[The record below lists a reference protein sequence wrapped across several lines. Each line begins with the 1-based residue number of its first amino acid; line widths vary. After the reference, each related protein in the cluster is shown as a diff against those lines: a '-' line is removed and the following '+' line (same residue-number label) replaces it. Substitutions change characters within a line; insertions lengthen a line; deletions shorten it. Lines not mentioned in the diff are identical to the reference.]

1 MRKICLTVFIPEGTA
16 VDHTFSLHHPGDR
29 LPRAAWIL
37 CLGHEESLVRI
48 AAVDVEPS
56 VMVAD
61 RWCPYI
67 VTMLN
72 LLAPIQF
79 GALVFR
85 QNRIVI
91 E

>member
-1 MRKICLTVFIPEGTA
+1 M
-16 VDHTFSLHHPGDR
+16 
-29 LPRAAWIL
+29 
-37 CLGHEESLVRI
+37 CLGHEETLVRI
-48 AAVDVEPS
+48 ATVDIEPS
-56 VMVAD
+56 VMIAD
-61 RWCPYI
+61 GWCPHV

-72 LLAPIQF
+72 LLVPIQF

>member
-1 MRKICLTVFIPEGTA
+1 MRKISLAVFIPERAA
-16 VDHTFSLHHPGDR
+16 VDKTFFLHHPGDR
-29 LPRAAWIL
+29 FPRTTRVL

-48 AAVDVEPS
+48 ATVDIEPS
-56 VMVAD
+56 VVIAY
-61 RWCPYI
+61 RGCPHV

>member
-1 MRKICLTVFIPEGTA
+1 M
-16 VDHTFSLHHPGDR
+16 
-29 LPRAAWIL
+29 
-37 CLGHEESLVRI
+37 I
-48 AAVDVEPS
+48 ADGG
-56 VMVAD
+56 
-61 RWCPYI
+61 CPHV